1 MTTAIIFPGQ
11 GSQQVG
17 MGQDLHDAFPA
28 ARAVFQEVDEALGE
42 PLSRLMFAGEES
54 ELTLTRNAQPAL
66 MAVSIAIIRT
76 LENEGAWRLSDRAA
90 FVAGHSLGEYT
101 ALAAAGCLALGDAA
115 RLLRLRGEAMQQ
127 AVPVG
132 AGAMAAL
139 LGADLVQAEAIAQ
152 AAEEGEVCVI
162 GNDNAPG
169 QVVVS
174 GAASAVERAVALAPE
189 HGIKRA
195 VMLPVSAPFHSP
207 LLSPAAETM
216 AAAFETISFN
226 PLAVPGGLQ
235 RDRAPGPRGYRCAG
249 AAGAPGDGDGALA
262 RERASYGERGR
273 GYADR
278 GRRRQGA
285 HRACAPHR
293 PELERKRGRHCR
305 GRRGPLGNFSIGAA
319 GSGSGEQHGMFD
331 LSGKVALVTGA
342 SGGIGNAI
350 AEALHAQGAAVALS
364 GRRAEALEA
373 LASKLGE
380 GAQAVPCDLADRD
393 ALAAL
398 PERAAEAL
406 GAPAILVHCGGI
418 TRDGLALRMKD
429 EDWQEVLEVNLSA
442 GFVLARACLRGMIR
456 QRWGRLIFITSVVG
470 TTGNAGQA
478 NYAASKA
485 GLAGMV
491 KALAAE
497 TAARGVTANCVA
509 PGFIETAM
517 TDALA
522 DAQKE
527 ALLGTI
533 PAGRFGEGSD
543 VAAACV
549 YLASEEARYV
559 TGQTLHVNGGMAMI

>member
-1 MTTAIIFPGQ
+1 
-11 GSQQVG
+11 
-17 MGQDLHDAFPA
+17 
-28 ARAVFQEVDEALGE
+28 
-42 PLSRLMFAGEES
+42 
-54 ELTLTRNAQPAL
+54 
-66 MAVSIAIIRT
+66 
-76 LENEGAWRLSDRAA
+76 
-90 FVAGHSLGEYT
+90 
-101 ALAAAGCLALGDAA
+101 
-115 RLLRLRGEAMQQ
+115 
-127 AVPVG
+127 
-132 AGAMAAL
+132 
-139 LGADLVQAEAIAQ
+139 
-152 AAEEGEVCVI
+152 
-162 GNDNAPG
+162 
-169 QVVVS
+169 
-174 GAASAVERAVALAPE
+174 
-189 HGIKRA
+189 
-195 VMLPVSAPFHSP
+195 
-207 LLSPAAETM
+207 
-216 AAAFETISFN
+216 
-226 PLAVPGGLQ
+226 
-235 RDRAPGPRGYRCAG
+235 
-249 AAGAPGDGDGALA
+249 
-262 RERASYGERGR
+262 
-273 GYADR
+273 
-278 GRRRQGA
+278 
-285 HRACAPHR
+285 
-293 PELERKRGRHCR
+293 
-305 GRRGPLGNFSIGAA
+305 
-319 GSGSGEQHGMFD
+319 MFD

-342 SGGIGNAI
+342 SGGIGSVI

-364 GRRAEALEA
+364 GRRADALEA
-373 LASKLGE
+373 LAARLGE
-380 GAQAVPCDLADRD
+380 GAHALPCDLADRE

-398 PERAAEAL
+398 PERAAEAA

-429 EDWQEVLEVNLSA
+429 EDWQAVLDVNLSA

-497 TAARGVTANCVA
+497 AAARGVTANCVA

-533 PAGRFGEGSD
+533 PAGRFGEARD